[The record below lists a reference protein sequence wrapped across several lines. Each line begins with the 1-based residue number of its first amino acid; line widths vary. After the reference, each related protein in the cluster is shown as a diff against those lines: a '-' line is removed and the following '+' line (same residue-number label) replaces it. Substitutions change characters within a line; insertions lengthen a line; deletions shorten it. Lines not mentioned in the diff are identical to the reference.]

1 MVLFHAHPDDEA
13 IATGG
18 TMAKAAAAGHRV
30 VLVVATRGE
39 RGEVAEGY
47 LKPGEE
53 LWQRR
58 VEETHAAAA
67 LLGVSRVEFL
77 GYVDSGMAGLAT
89 NDDPACFWQADVEEA
104 AGRLAAILA
113 EEQADVLT
121 AYDENGVYGHPDHIQ
136 VNRVGVR
143 AGAMAATPKVYLQ
156 TINKDR
162 VRRLMADAPQWRAG
176 AGGAD
181 LPGDVDPDFDLGVS
195 EELITT
201 TVDVADYVDLKRQ
214 AMASHASQISES
226 SFFLAMPPEMFRMAF
241 GQEDYILSDGPPGL
255 AETDVFAGLPDT
267 GLTNTGLTN
276 TGLPNAGQ
284 PGAGQPG
291 AGQPS

>member
-1 MVLFHAHPDDEA
+1 MSTLVVFHAHPDDEA

-39 RGEVAEGY
+39 RGEVADGY

-58 VEETHAAAA
+58 VEETHAAAD

-77 GYVDSGMAGLAT
+77 GYVDSGMMGLPT
-89 NDDPACFWQADVEEA
+89 NDDPECFWQADVEEA

-143 AGAMAATPKVYLQ
+143 AGAIAGTPKVYLQ
-156 TINKDR
+156 TVNKRPGPAPDVRGGGQRRRPPRRHRCRSRNRRERGPDHHDR
-162 VRRLMADAPQWRAG
+162 RRHRLRRPQAQGDGRPRQPDL
-176 AGGAD
+176 GGVVLPGHA
-181 LPGDVDPDFDLGVS
+181 PGDVQGGV
-195 EELITT
+195 
-201 TVDVADYVDLKRQ
+201 R
-214 AMASHASQISES
+214 
-226 SFFLAMPPEMFRMAF
+226 
-241 GQEDYILSDGPPGL
+241 PGGL
-255 AETDVFAGLPDT
+255 HPLRRAARPIETDVFAGLPERRHPT
-267 GLTNTGLTN
+267 PL
-276 TGLPNAGQ
+276 A
-284 PGAGQPG
+284 
-291 AGQPS
+291 